1 MPTVHWAATPGEE
14 LEGRGFT
21 LIELLVVI
29 AIIGILATLLV
40 PTAGKWI
47 VQSQQARCVGNQ
59 RQVAAGLLMRAADE
73 NNTINTCVGG
83 GPTTSVYFWTYQ
95 LQCGSGNT
103 TNLKGYVPNGKVFR
117 CPSLTTD
124 WEKKNPMP
132 PDIWAA
138 YGLSMRPNDI
148 GSPFY
153 DSSKTQCYPW
163 DDNN

>member
-1 MPTVHWAATPGEE
+1 MPSASFALPGAKHSTRPFYQALSSWFFGAGRMPTVHWAATPGEE

-83 GPTTSVYFWTYQ
+83 G
-95 LQCGSGNT
+95 LQPRSIFGPISFSAAAAT
-103 TNLKGYVPNGKVFR
+103 PRTLRDMFPMAR
-117 CPSLTTD
+117 CSD
-124 WEKKNPMP
+124 
-132 PDIWAA
+132 A
-138 YGLSMRPNDI
+138 RR
-148 GSPFY
+148 
-153 DSSKTQCYPW
+153 
-163 DDNN
+163 